1 MFRHFYHF
9 QIAYVAPIDFEAQQ
23 CAHLM
28 ETIDAGGSGIH
39 GQHLQCV
46 VVLHFQYVRMSAD
59 KQVWLVGQNFAIGLR
74 AVTSGIAADVGHE
87 HFDVFALEGE
97 EFGTTPAHHS
107 GVDVATDSAET
118 RADGEQTAIGVF
130 VADVAGVPYLVAV
143 GEMDGEAVIPARM
156 CVGQYAYFK
165 HCFR

>member
-1 MFRHFYHF
+1 MG
-9 QIAYVAPIDFEAQQ
+9 
-23 CAHLM
+23 
-28 ETIDAGGSGIH
+28 AGGSGVDVE
-39 GQHLQCV
+39 QVEFAV
-46 VVLHFQYVRMSAD
+46 VDYLEYMAVAGHHQS
-59 KQVWLVGQNFAIGLR
+59 R
-74 AVTSGIAADVGHE
+74 AFLGKHAAYARGIASGIAADVGHE

-130 VADVAGVPYLVAV
+130 VADVAGVLYLVAV

>member
-28 ETIDAGGSGIH
+28 ETINAGGSGIH

-74 AVTSGIAADVGHE
+74 AVTSGIAADVGHQHIDLFAAKGQKFGIIE
-87 HFDVFALEGE
+87 PNSAAIDVAVHGAQRAKCSQSLGQIV
-97 EFGTTPAHHS
+97 GA
-107 GVDVATDSAET
+107 DVAT
-118 RADGEQTAIGVF
+118 VPNF
-130 VADVAGVPYLVAV
+130 VA
-143 GEMDGEAVIPARM
+143 
-156 CVGQYAYFK
+156 
-165 HCFR
+165 